1 MENKIV
7 LHYAKK
13 GEDVKKIDIQRKE
26 LAEEVDRLCFANDT
40 SSEKVYLF
48 IAHDADYFLFV
59 TKSYL
64 EIEELIKS
72 HKRLIVPEKFLIQ
85 EYDSFEAAYKTAIEM
100 KK

>member
-7 LHYAKK
+7 LHYAK

-26 LAEEVDRLCFANDT
+26 LAEEIDRLCFANDT

-48 IAHDADYFLFV
+48 IAHDAEYFLFV

-72 HKRLIVPEKFLIQ
+72 HKRLIVPEQFLIQ
-85 EYDSFEAAYKTAIEM
+85 EFDSFEAAYKTAIEM
-100 KK
+100 NK

>member
-1 MENKIV
+1 MENKIL
-7 LHYAKK
+7 LHYAK

-26 LAEEVDRLCFANDT
+26 LAEEVDRLCFSNDT

-48 IAHDADYFLFV
+48 IAHDAEYFLFV

-72 HKRLIVPEKFLIQ
+72 HKRLIVPEQFLIQ
-85 EYDSFEAAYKTAIEM
+85 EFDSFEAAYKTAIEM

>member
-1 MENKIV
+1 MENKIL
-7 LHYAKK
+7 LHYAK

-26 LAEEVDRLCFANDT
+26 LAEEVDRLCFSNDT
-40 SSEKVYLF
+40 SSDKVYLF

-85 EYDSFEAAYKTAIEM
+85 EFDSFEAAYKTAIEM
-100 KK
+100 NK

>member
-1 MENKIV
+1 MENKIL
-7 LHYAKK
+7 LHYAK

-26 LAEEVDRLCFANDT
+26 LAEEVDRLCFSNDT

-48 IAHDADYFLFV
+48 IAHDAEYFLFV

-85 EYDSFEAAYKTAIEM
+85 EFDSFEAAYKTAIEM

>member
-1 MENKIV
+1 MENKIL
-7 LHYAKK
+7 LHYAK

-26 LAEEVDRLCFANDT
+26 LAEEVDRLCFSNDT
-40 SSEKVYLF
+40 SSDKVYLF

-85 EYDSFEAAYKTAIEM
+85 EFDSFEAAYKTAIEM

>member
-1 MENKIV
+1 MENKIL
-7 LHYAKK
+7 LHYAK

-26 LAEEVDRLCFANDT
+26 LAEEIDRLCFANDT

-48 IAHDADYFLFV
+48 IAHDAEYFLFV

-72 HKRLIVPEKFLIQ
+72 HKRLIVPEQFLIQ
-85 EYDSFEAAYKTAIEM
+85 EFDSFEAAYKTAIEM
-100 KK
+100 NK

>member
-1 MENKIV
+1 MENKIL
-7 LHYAKK
+7 LHYAK

-40 SSEKVYLF
+40 SSDKVYLF

-85 EYDSFEAAYKTAIEM
+85 EFDSFEAAYKTAIEM

>member
-1 MENKIV
+1 MENKIL
-7 LHYAKK
+7 LHYAKGK
-13 GEDVKKIDIQRKE
+13 DVKKIDIQRKE

-40 SSEKVYLF
+40 SSDKVYLF

-85 EYDSFEAAYKTAIEM
+85 EFDSFEAAYKTAIEM

>member
-26 LAEEVDRLCFANDT
+26 LAEEVDRLCYGSDP
-40 SSEKVYLF
+40 SSDKVYLF
-48 IAHDADYFLFV
+48 IAHDADYFLFI

-64 EIEELIKS
+64 EIQELINS

-85 EYDSFEAAYKTAIEM
+85 ECDSFESAYKTAIEM

>member
-1 MENKIV
+1 MENKIL
-7 LHYAKK
+7 LHYAK

-26 LAEEVDRLCFANDT
+26 LAEEVDRLCFSNDT

-48 IAHDADYFLFV
+48 IAHDAEYFLFV

-72 HKRLIVPEKFLIQ
+72 HKRLIVPEQFLIQ
-85 EYDSFEAAYKTAIEM
+85 EFDSFEAAYKTAIEM
-100 KK
+100 NK

>member
-1 MENKIV
+1 MENKIL
-7 LHYAKK
+7 LHYAKGK
-13 GEDVKKIDIQRKE
+13 DVKKIDIQRKE
-26 LAEEVDRLCFANDT
+26 LAEEVDRLCFSNDT
-40 SSEKVYLF
+40 SSDKVYLF

-85 EYDSFEAAYKTAIEM
+85 EFDSFEAAYKTAIEM